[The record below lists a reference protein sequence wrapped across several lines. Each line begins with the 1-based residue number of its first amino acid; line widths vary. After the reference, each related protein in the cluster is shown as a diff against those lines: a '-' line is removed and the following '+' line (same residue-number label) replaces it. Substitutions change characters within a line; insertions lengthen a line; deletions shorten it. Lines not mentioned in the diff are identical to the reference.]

1 MLLQVVEPIEVF
13 VRRVMDW
20 MANTCPDSYAHR
32 AQFIGLAGLKPYLHL
47 PAVAQIIDEAFT
59 PPSQHP
65 RRVDWIVRDQK
76 LASAIKEAAELIR
89 NQFDP
94 PQRVTRGSLSQVI
107 DSFGIFKVG
116 IWDLLVSCLDRL
128 PEASQALAQVQE
140 THEQFA
146 RRRLCIVAD
155 RFRAQGLRPTQT
167 QLLRQANVEYLA
179 STPWFQK
186 TIKAILEDSAALP
199 SASEAA
205 TKQKWMDRDN
215 RLSLL
220 IEPVARRLQLQT
232 TPPVWVTMSAIGKQ
246 VGYKFNTTNLE
257 KLPHSAKL
265 LVQVVETREEFVIR
279 QR

>member
-1 MLLQVVEPIEVF
+1 
-13 VRRVMDW
+13 
-20 MANTCPDSYAHR
+20 
-32 AQFIGLAGLKPYLHL
+32 
-47 PAVAQIIDEAFT
+47 
-59 PPSQHP
+59 
-65 RRVDWIVRDQK
+65 VDWIVRDQK